1 MKTINVINA
10 ALRFFITAT
19 VLFFVLFISSLF
31 ASDYVVQKGD
41 TAYKI
46 AQRAN
51 ISIPLLEMLNGRSL
65 QSLKVGEKV
74 IIPPRGIDQNFL
86 TAVAGME
93 SNGIPE
99 SRRNSVVGDH
109 GNAIGRYQ
117 LWTVYVDDANAW
129 RRQHGLPTFSYT
141 DRSNRLKS
149 EAIVIT
155 YMLRY
160 HKTLPVTDALRLHNG
175 GPNWRRM
182 PKTIAY
188 ANKAMVK
195 FWPRGNK

>member
-1 MKTINVINA
+1 MKKIITVIVIV
-10 ALRFFITAT
+10 ITSLIFADTYT
-19 VLFFVLFISSLF
+19 VQS
-31 ASDYVVQKGD
+31 GD
-41 TAYKI
+41 TAYKV
-46 AQRAN
+46 AKKAN

-65 QSLKVGEKV
+65 QILKVGEKV
-74 IIPPRGIDQNFL
+74 IIPPRGIDRNFL

-109 GNAIGRYQ
+109 GNAVGRYQ
-117 LWTVYVDDANAW
+117 LWTVYVDDVNAW
-129 RRQHGLPTFSYT
+129 RRQHGLPQFSYS

-160 HKTLPVTDALRLHNG
+160 HRSLKVTDALRLHNG

-182 PKTIAY
+182 SKTIAY

-195 FWPRGNK
+195 FWPKAR

>member
-1 MKTINVINA
+1 MKAISI
-10 ALRFFITAT
+10 LDSMIRFSI
-19 VLFFVLFISSLF
+19 VCIILFFVLFISYLF

-65 QSLKVGEKV
+65 QTLRVGEKV
-74 IIPPRGIDQNFL
+74 IIPPRGIDRNFL

-93 SNGIPE
+93 SNGVPE

-109 GNAIGRYQ
+109 DNAVGRYQ
-117 LWTVYVDDANAW
+117 LWTVYVDDANTW
-129 RRQHGLPTFSYT
+129 RRQHGLPQFSYT

-175 GPNWRRM
+175 GPSWRRM

-195 FWPRGNK
+195 FWPRGK